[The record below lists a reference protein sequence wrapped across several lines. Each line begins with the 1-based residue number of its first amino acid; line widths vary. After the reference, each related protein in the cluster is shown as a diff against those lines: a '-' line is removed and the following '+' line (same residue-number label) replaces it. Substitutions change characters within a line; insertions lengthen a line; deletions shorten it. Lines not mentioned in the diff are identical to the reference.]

1 MVTSV
6 TNLGRTGAFDWL
18 MQRVSAV
25 VLAVYTLFLAG
36 YALASPDLDY
46 AQWAGLFDQ
55 LWMRIFSLLALILLG
70 IHSWVGLWTITT
82 DYIKPAGPRFLAQ
95 ACSGLLMFIYLVWG
109 VEILWGL

>member
-1 MVTSV
+1 MVKSV
-6 TNLGRTGAFDWL
+6 TNLGRTGAYDWL

-25 VLAVYTLFLAG
+25 VLALYTLFLTG
-36 YALASPDLDY
+36 FVLGSSDLDY

-55 LWMRIFSLLALILLG
+55 MWMRIFSLLALISLG

-82 DYIKPAGPRFLAQ
+82 DYIKPTALRFVVQAG
-95 ACSGLLMFIYLVWG
+95 CGLIMFVYLVWG

>member
-25 VLAVYTLFLAG
+25 VLAIYTLFLAG
-36 YALASPDLDY
+36 YVLASPDLDY

-55 LWMRIFSLLALILLG
+55 FWMRAFSLLALISVGL
-70 IHSWVGLWTITT
+70 HAWVGLWTITT
-82 DYIKPAGPRFLAQ
+82 DYIKPTAFRFVVQ
-95 ACSGLLMFIYLVWG
+95 ALCGLIMFIYLVWG